1 MIYVGIDMQVE
12 RKLGRGLI
20 ITLIVVTLVIL
31 AYSVIT
37 SSLSSLLELYSMD
50 TLVSLLVI
58 TLGWIISALRL
69 KLLFES
75 SMKGI
80 TLPLIDSLAIR
91 LIGGLIANITP
102 SSIGGEPGRAYYLSR
117 RIGVDTV
124 KSYALVIY
132 EVYYDV
138 LAVNIIGACI
148 SVKYLP
154 LSTPVLLVSLFMSL
168 SWLSISLKIV
178 RAGRNMPSGLDAAP
192 RWIPGFMRK
201 HFNKLYARYLDF
213 ASSYSEMA
221 SRISLG
227 RKALLWLLTIL
238 YHTIWGVAAL
248 PFIHVFNVDAVV
260 KVVEAYFIMQS
271 FSSLPTPG
279 GSGAAEYGLSIV
291 LDPSVVVKYRVVYY
305 YYGIMAGL
313 ISLIMYDNKLRRR
326 VSRPSLE
333 DGF

>member
-12 RKLGRGLI
+12 RKLGGGLI

-50 TLVSLLVI
+50 TPVSLLVI

-91 LIGGLIANITP
+91 LIGGLTANITP

-117 RIGVDTV
+117 RTGVDTV

-138 LAVNIIGACI
+138 LAVNIIGAFL

-154 LSTPVLLVSLFMSL
+154 LSTPVLLVSLFMSF

-178 RAGRNMPSGLDAAP
+178 RAGRNMPSGPDAA
-192 RWIPGFMRK
+192 
-201 HFNKLYARYLDF
+201 
-213 ASSYSEMA
+213 
-221 SRISLG
+221 
-227 RKALLWLLTIL
+227 
-238 YHTIWGVAAL
+238 
-248 PFIHVFNVDAVV
+248 
-260 KVVEAYFIMQS
+260 
-271 FSSLPTPG
+271 
-279 GSGAAEYGLSIV
+279 
-291 LDPSVVVKYRVVYY
+291 
-305 YYGIMAGL
+305 
-313 ISLIMYDNKLRRR
+313 
-326 VSRPSLE
+326 
-333 DGF
+333 